1 MAPGPDPVT
10 EKAVVRDAV
19 DMTEDD
25 ELVPLLSKGRRPS
38 NTLCSCRYI
47 VSYLVFLGFTCA
59 FMNRVNISVAMT
71 AMANS
76 TYSSTYDTVNSTA
89 ELCPE
94 RSNETEETIREG
106 EFPWDSHTQEQIL
119 ASFYYGFPFFQIPA
133 GLLADRY
140 PRSCTIIIGVGY
152 LISSISNLF
161 IPLAAFNGGAP
172 AIMALRIISGL
183 AESGCYP
190 CIYSLMSRWAP
201 EADRS
206 KLLAIAFAG
215 SSFGQII
222 AQPISGILSESDFL
236 GGWPSTFYL
245 FGSLGILW
253 YIPWVL
259 LVYHSPTV
267 HPRISQEERDYIVTQ
282 LNLTDG
288 PPKTPKYPWKDFLTS
303 MPLFAVCAT
312 DFALLWVLYSLT
324 ANLPIFLKEAL
335 RFDISQS
342 GILAS
347 VPHIVFFFFI
357 MGGGFLAD
365 FLLTHTKLSLT
376 AVRKIMTTLGL
387 VPSGAFL
394 VLAGYV
400 GCNATLVLIFIS
412 LGLATTGLAYSG
424 ASLTMMEFA
433 PAYAGMVVAIANS
446 VATIP
451 GFVAPIVVAIYT
463 ENQADLGG
471 WRTFF
476 WISFGICMAAWVIFM
491 IFGTSELQSWAKVV
505 DDEDGIDSKS
515 YTNGRAIESTDFRC
529 STDKSL

>member
-1 MAPGPDPVT
+1 MFSGCLNFLFVT
-10 EKAVVRDAV
+10 
-19 DMTEDD
+19 
-25 ELVPLLSKGRRPS
+25 GPS

-94 RSNETEETIREG
+94 RSNETEETIRAG
-106 EFPWDSHTQEQIL
+106 SHGIAHTQEQIL
-119 ASFYYGFPFFQIPA
+119 ALFYYGFPFFQIPA

-140 PRSCTIIIGVGY
+140 PIFAPIIGVGY

-161 IPLAAFNGGAP
+161 IPGAFNGGAP

-183 AESGCYP
+183 AEPVFTQEKTG
-190 CIYSLMSRWAP
+190 IRVVI
-201 EADRS
+201 
-206 KLLAIAFAG
+206 LAKH
-215 SSFGQII
+215 SP
-222 AQPISGILSESDFL
+222 PILATFRIRLPGV
-236 GGWPSTFYL
+236 GPSYIYL